1 MRLLVTRPQPAAE
14 TTARRLERMG
24 HRSHLLPLAQA
35 EHLPETARKALET
48 PHAAIALTS
57 AEAVRVLAE
66 LEADLTPYKN
76 KAKPCFCV
84 GEATARAARALGF
97 TTVHTAGGNGKSLAE
112 LIAATPSRS
121 ERPLLYLAGSP
132 RSKGFEATLRQLHID
147 HLTVE
152 CYRMQPIAHPPDALI
167 RLLSA
172 GPPDAVLLYSH
183 DTARRFAA
191 LLVDAGLEAGAFSPR
206 YLCLSDAVAA
216 ALPEGA
222 PVEIAARPDEESLF
236 SLL

>member
-14 TTARRLERMG
+14 ATARRLERLG
-24 HRSHLLPLAQA
+24 HRPQLLPLAQA
-35 EHLPETARKALET
+35 ERLPQAARAALET
-48 PHAAIALTS
+48 PHDAIALTS

-66 LEADLTPYKN
+66 LGADLTPH

-84 GEATARAARALGF
+84 GEATARAARDLDF
-97 TTVHTAGGNGKSLAE
+97 TAVHTGSGTGKSLAE
-112 LIAATPSRS
+112 LIVARLSALEAPV
-121 ERPLLYLAGSP
+121 LYLAGSP

-147 HLTVE
+147 HVTVE
-152 CYRMQPIAHPPDALI
+152 CYRMQPIAHPPDALT

-172 GPPDAVLLYSH
+172 GPPDAVLLYSN

-191 LLVDAGLEAGAFSPR
+191 LLVDAGLEAAAFSPR

>member
-14 TTARRLERMG
+14 ATARRLGAEG
-24 HRSHLLPLAQA
+24 HRPLLLPLAQA
-35 EHLPETARKALET
+35 EHLPEIAQAALET

-66 LEADLTPYKN
+66 LEADLTPHKV
-76 KAKPCFCV
+76 KPCFCV
-84 GEATARAARALGF
+84 GEATSRAARALGF
-97 TTVHTAGGNGKSLAE
+97 TLVHTAEGTGKSLAE

-147 HLTVE
+147 HVTIE
-152 CYRMQPIAHPPDALI
+152 CYRMQPITHPPDALT

-172 GPPDAVLLYSH
+172 DPPDAVLLYSH

-191 LLVDAGLEAGAFSPR
+191 LLVDAGLEAAAFSPR
-206 YLCLSDAVAA
+206 YLCLSAAVAA